1 MNLGRTLREEG
12 ITPRMIKKNQN
23 LLIRA
28 MKDTLCNKASPS
40 GSLNESYQTAFEYH
54 VTSPDD
60 EALSASVNQ
69 TEGRLLSQPYTSP
82 HDSVSLFGSAPPS
95 VATFSS
101 EFLQRHVS
109 STGPLDHDQNIAS
122 GIKSLLQGMNGGNV
136 EAHDYNDFIE
146 AEELTDA
153 DVITMTQNI
162 EGGDAITT

>member
-1 MNLGRTLREEG
+1 M
-12 ITPRMIKKNQN
+12 
-23 LLIRA
+23 
-28 MKDTLCNKASPS
+28 
-40 GSLNESYQTAFEYH
+40 
-54 VTSPDD
+54 
-60 EALSASVNQ
+60 SASVNQ
-69 TEGRLLSQPYTSP
+69 TEGCLLSQPYTSP

-101 EFLQRHVS
+101 EFLHRCVS

-122 GIKSLLQGMNGGNV
+122 GVNSLLQGMNGDDV